1 MNVVSGRPFF
11 YRETEG
17 MRVTVRPAYLHEQ
30 SRPAERQYVFIYHVR
45 LENVSGRPAQLMSRR
60 WLIHDSTG
68 EDTNVEGDGVVG
80 EQPLV
85 GPGEIYQYHSF
96 CVLKSPRGH
105 MEGQYRFVRP
115 DGSRFEAQIPRFD
128 LDAGAE
134 GLSAP

>member
-45 LENVSGRPAQLMSRR
+45 LENVGSRAAQLMSRR
-60 WLIHDSTG
+60 WLIHDSVG
-68 EDTNVEGDGVVG
+68 EDTAVEGDGVVG
-80 EQPLV
+80 EQPLI
-85 GPGEIYQYHSF
+85 GPGHVHQYHSF

-105 MEGQYRFVRP
+105 MEGHYRFVRP
-115 DGSRFEAQIPRFD
+115 DGSRFEAQIPRFE
-128 LDAGAE
+128 LDAGVE